1 MQIHYSPDAE
11 AEVEHRLPLLLTV
24 PQVAGQLGIGRSSV
38 YRLIDAGTLPTV
50 AIGRARRVTRAALLA
65 YVEGLES

>member
-1 MQIHYSPDAE
+1 MSLTYSPAAQEAAE
-11 AEVEHRLPLLLTV
+11 HLPLLLTV

-65 YVEGLES
+65 YVEGLAA

>member
-1 MQIHYSPDAE
+1 MSLTYSPAAQE
-11 AEVEHRLPLLLTV
+11 AVEHLPLLLTV

-65 YVEGLES
+65 YVEGLAA